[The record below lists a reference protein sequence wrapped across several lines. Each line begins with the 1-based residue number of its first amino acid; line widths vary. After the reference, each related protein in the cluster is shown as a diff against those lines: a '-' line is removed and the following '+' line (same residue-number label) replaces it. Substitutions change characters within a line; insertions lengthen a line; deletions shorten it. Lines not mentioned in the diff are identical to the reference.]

1 MDTKVSNAQ
10 RFLDAYASVENKM
23 TAILKETKYVPF
35 SQLLARCAEKNKIVS
50 NNMETLRE
58 YHELRNAI
66 VHMRGD
72 QSEIIAEPCDS
83 VTETI
88 ESIATQ
94 LNRDDCILNY
104 AVHPVKTVK
113 LEDSIK
119 DAFETMEHLNTS
131 KIPVYDENTYKG
143 VLTNSMIAKYALE
156 ISNEGCVKDALSNDT
171 DAKVLFLSKSAN
183 IQEAIKGFDKSIKEG
198 KKLVAI
204 LITEHGNIN
213 EVPLGIIT
221 MADVPTILK

>member
-1 MDTKVSNAQ
+1 MASNNTNAQ
-10 RFLDAYASVENKM
+10 RFLDAYATIENKM
-23 TAILKETKYVPF
+23 TAMLKETKYVPF
-35 SQLLARCAEKNKIVS
+35 SQLLSRCAEKNKIVS

-72 QSEIIAEPCDS
+72 ESEIIAEPCDS

-94 LNRDDCILNY
+94 LSRDDSILNY

-113 LEDSIK
+113 LQDSITEVFK
-119 DAFETMEHLNTS
+119 IMESLSTS
-131 KIPVYDENTYKG
+131 KIPVYDGTTYKG
-143 VLTNSMIAKYALE
+143 VLTNAMIAKYALE
-156 ISNEGCVKDALSNDT
+156 VSNEGCVKDALKNDPE
-171 DAKVLFLSKSAN
+171 ARVLFLSKNSN
-183 IQEAIKGFDKSIKEG
+183 IQEAIKGFDKAVKEG
-198 KKLVAI
+198 KKLLAI

-213 EVPLGIIT
+213 ETPLGIIT